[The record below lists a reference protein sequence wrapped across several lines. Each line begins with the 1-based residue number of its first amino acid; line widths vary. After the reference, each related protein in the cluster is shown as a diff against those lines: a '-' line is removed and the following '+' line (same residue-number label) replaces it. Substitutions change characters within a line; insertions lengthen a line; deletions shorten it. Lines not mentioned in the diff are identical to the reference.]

1 MQKKP
6 IVSKEE
12 MEQLLGELNFLNEDE
27 CSINVSIEFVGEN
40 ITLEMIKV
48 AKSKIRKAFK
58 QLENLSTTIEK
69 K

>member
-1 MQKKP
+1 MQKEP
-6 IVSKEE
+6 VVSKEE
-12 MEQLLGELNFLNEDE
+12 MEQLLGELNFLNEE
-27 CSINVSIEFVGEN
+27 VCSINLSIEFVGED

>member
-1 MQKKP
+1 MQKEP
-6 IVSKEE
+6 VVSKEE
-12 MEQLLGELNFLNEDE
+12 MEQLLGELNFLNEE
-27 CSINVSIEFVGEN
+27 VCSINLSIEFVGED
-40 ITLEMIKV
+40 ITLEMIKA